1 MKQNRE
7 IDSFTSKKCFLYIY
21 LSLFDFYFLGLFF
34 FLRKYGNPPDQ
45 ALEMSPT
52 YIFLQAL
59 TDFLGPFYKDY
70 YISPSYSF
78 NRKLY
83 KYIFT
88 LLLKLAT
95 SFFLKLNFCLTLW
108 FSCFQAN
115 PDPWRLD
122 YLYWLLSPVPSP

>member
-1 MKQNRE
+1 MTE
-7 IDSFTSKKCFLYIY
+7 FCLFSWIHLY
-21 LSLFDFYFLGLFF
+21 F
-34 FLRKYGNPPDQ
+34 RKYGEPFGQ

-52 YIFLQAL
+52 YIFLQTL
-59 TDFLGPFYKDY
+59 IDFLGPVYKDY

-95 SFFLKLNFCLTLW
+95 SFFLKLNSCLTCW

-115 PDPWRLD
+115 PDPLGLD
-122 YLYWLLSPVPSP
+122 YLYWLLSPAPSPKVRCFPKLFFYTPVLRV